1 MNKSC
6 GVTSTKTDIVTIN
19 TKTKE
24 PTIAAIFAR
33 LRSNRN
39 RMNTGTR
46 RIPTATDDATIFAN
60 ISRPE
65 DE

>member
-6 GVTSTKTDIVTIN
+6 GVTSTNADIVTM
-19 TKTKE
+19 KTTTNP

-33 LRSNRN
+33 LKSTRN

-46 RIPTATDDATIFAN
+46 RIPTAIEDATTLTSIA
-60 ISRPE
+60 RRGYE
-65 DE
+65 